1 MRNHGEN
8 LLFSLLLFSP
18 LLALSSV
25 PPHSCDPSNP
35 TTKTYTFCKTTL
47 PIAKRVDDLI
57 SRMTLEEK
65 ISQLGDDSP
74 AIPRLGIPVFK
85 WWTEA
90 LHGLAYGGTGSIHW
104 SFSAIFKATS
114 FPQVIV
120 TGASFNPHLWYKIAQ
135 AISTEARGIFNN
147 GQLDGLT
154 LWGPNVNLYRDPRW
168 GRGHETPGEDP
179 LHLSKYATM
188 YVRGLQGDSY
198 EGGQAKALKTS
209 ACCKHFTAYDLE
221 KWGTASRFTFDAV
234 VTAQDME
241 DTFQPPFKS
250 CVQDGHASCLMCP
263 FNRINGVAPCGDH
276 NFLTKLAKEQW
287 GLDGYIA
294 SDCDAIGVMVGMYAR
309 TPENATALALKAGM
323 DVDCGTHLQKHSA
336 SALGK
341 KMITEEDIDR
351 ALRNQFAVRM
361 RLGLFDGNPLE
372 HKDYG
377 SIGKDQV
384 CAKEHQELAL
394 QAALEGIV
402 LLKNTRNILPL
413 SKTKV
418 SSLAVI
424 GPNANNASILLGNYQ
439 GPPCVSITPL
449 DALQNYTSD
458 IKYVAGC
465 SNAACSSADG
475 IKQAEEAARSMDHVV
490 LFMGLSLDQ
499 EREDFDRSDLLLPGS
514 QQELITSVAK
524 VAKNPV
530 ILVLLCGGPVDV
542 SFAKT
547 NPKIGAI
554 LWAGYPGQAG
564 GHAIAQVLFGEYN
577 PGGKLPVT
585 WYPQDYTKQ
594 VPMTNMN
601 MRADNATKYP
611 GRTYRFY
618 QGKTVF
624 PFGYGLSYSNY
635 SYEFISKAKKTL
647 KLVGLKAA
655 HPASHYE
662 ITEAKSKE
670 CQKLNFTVTVRVANL
685 GTVEGRTPVLL
696 FLRWPNA
703 SNGRPR
709 KQLIDFTSV
718 HLKAKETKPVEF
730 SVSPCEH
737 LSRVTEE
744 GKRVIDT
751 GSHFLMAGEKE
762 IEITVAERGK
772 NEL

>member
-1 MRNHGEN
+1 MRTLREN
-8 LLFSLLLFSP
+8 LLLFFSLLAFSP
-18 LLALSSV
+18 LLALSSG
-25 PPHSCDPSNP
+25 PPYSCDPSDYS
-35 TTKTYTFCKTTL
+35 TQTYAFCKTTL
-47 PIAKRVDDLI
+47 PIEQRVQDLV
-57 SRMTLEEK
+57 SRLTIDEK

-74 AIPRLGIPVFK
+74 AVPRLGVPAFK

-90 LHGLAYGGTGSIHW
+90 LHGMAYGGKGSIHW
-104 SFSAIFKATS
+104 SFSGIFKATS

-120 TGASFNPHLWYKIAQ
+120 TAASFNPQLWYKIGE
-135 AISTEARGIFNN
+135 AISTEARGIYNN
-147 GQLDGLT
+147 GQLEGLT
-154 LWGPNVNLYRDPRW
+154 LWGPNVNLFRDPRW
-168 GRGHETPGEDP
+168 GRGQETPGEDP
-179 LHLSKYATM
+179 LHISKYATM
-188 YVRGLQGDSY
+188 YVRGLQGDSF

-221 KWGTASRFTFDAV
+221 KWGSASRYSFNAV
-234 VTAQDME
+234 VTAQDLE

-263 FNRINGVAPCGDH
+263 FNRVNGVAPCGDY
-276 NFLTKLAKEQW
+276 NFLTKIAKQQW

-294 SDCDAIGVMVGMYAR
+294 SDCDAVGVMTGMYAG
-309 TPENATALALKAGM
+309 TPENASAVALKAGM
-323 DVDCGTHLQKHSA
+323 DVDCGTHLQKYSS

-341 KMITEEDIDR
+341 NMITEADIDR
-351 ALRNQFAVRM
+351 ALRNLFAIRM
-361 RLGLFDGNPLE
+361 RLGLFDGNPLQQE
-372 HKDYG
+372 KYG

-384 CAKEHQELAL
+384 CAKEHQDLAL

-402 LLKNTRNILPL
+402 LLKNADNILPL
-413 SKTKV
+413 SKAKV

-424 GPNANNASILLGNYQ
+424 GPNANNASILIGNYQ

-449 DALQNYTSD
+449 DALRNYVSD

-465 SNAACSSADG
+465 SNTACNSGIAINQAAQLASSLDY
-475 IKQAEEAARSMDHVV
+475 VV

-514 QQELITSVAK
+514 QQDLITSVAK

-564 GHAIAQVLFGEYN
+564 GPAIAQVLFGEYN
-577 PGGKLPVT
+577 PGGKLPMT
-585 WYPQDYTKQ
+585 WYPQDYTTQ

-601 MRADNATKYP
+601 MRADGGTKYP

-618 QGKTVF
+618 QGETVF

-635 SYEFISKAKKTL
+635 SHEFVSTAKTTL
-647 KLVGLKAA
+647 KLQGLKTSL
-655 HPASHYE
+655 ASKLYE
-662 ITEAKSKE
+662 INQIRSKE
-670 CQKLNFTVTVRVANL
+670 CQNLNFKTTVKVTNH
-685 GTVEGRTPVLL
+685 GSVEGRKPVLL

-703 SNGRPR
+703 TNGRPR

-718 HLKAKETKPVEF
+718 HLKAGETTQVGF
-730 SVSPCEH
+730 AVNACEH
-737 LSRVTEE
+737 LSRATKE

-751 GSHFLMAGEKE
+751 GSHFLMVEENE
-762 IEITVAERGK
+762 IEITVA
-772 NEL
+772 